1 MEQPIDSVVVKFG
14 LYGKKLKPPYHEFVL
29 FELGNTRD
37 SSLRN
42 HVVLDRSR
50 LDGASVLPS
59 IQPSRSAAARDE
71 FRFSCDGDQEKLLE
85 RCKLT
90 PYEAIE
96 TVDFSADDLLPL
108 YELAIVAL
116 ATSLQRDRYHLLDAN
131 CYWFASLIWEQVLEM
146 YPEAKHEVL
155 REGVRGTFGS
165 LYSYTSDE
173 LEREEIEIKM
183 QAMLSHMEAIITEVA
198 STSGGNAFR
207 MSTQGRYDS
216 ADPGSPPMLDA
227 LNSGSIVSV
236 AYSQSEGPDLKPK
249 PHTPASQIAMSRRL
263 PRINASDYLQSPG
276 LPYIA
281 RRSLKRFRKYYI
293 TNLSSKNGSTQGQ
306 VITSGAYFEPNG
318 LRPKSIRLE
327 TLGSDSGARG
337 VLILEAPQPQKEEL
351 SRFRRLSIGDMVAI
365 NSELGHFRS
374 IPLETPD
381 GQAHRVPSATPSQT
395 TSYQTPLPL
404 DNSLEAPQSTYG
416 VISSFPRSSDTPANI
431 QAPIDGVMKTFGSSL
446 LYFHYRVLMIE
457 RKRDHASQ
465 KQQYERPHRADEA
478 PIICKDGAAL
488 EAFQSSTIFAD
499 DPACRMYYDCSN
511 SSKSTV
517 SPKFSRALNGSTL
530 NSTSPRLQ
538 NWPINSPGFPGDV
551 IYRLQRS
558 PEKSI
563 LM

>member
-404 DNSLEAPQSTYG
+404 DNVIVLANKILSHRSRHSLHFKTRSWFIQAMWEGLKRLQSLEAPQSTYG

-465 KQQYERPHRADEA
+465 KQQYERPHRAVRLKN
-478 PIICKDGAAL
+478 PKD
-488 EAFQSSTIFAD
+488 
-499 DPACRMYYDCSN
+499 
-511 SSKSTV
+511 
-517 SPKFSRALNGSTL
+517 
-530 NSTSPRLQ
+530 
-538 NWPINSPGFPGDV
+538 
-551 IYRLQRS
+551 
-558 PEKSI
+558 
-563 LM
+563 